1 MIYLDAGATTLQKPP
16 AVALAVQS
24 AMRRMA
30 TPGRGGHPPAM
41 RAADAVYDCRCLAGA
56 LFDAQ
61 PEQVVFTMNATHAL
75 NLAIKTL
82 VKPGGRAVISGFEHN
97 AVLRP
102 LHHLGAEIIV
112 AGRRLFD
119 PADTI
124 SAFDRAITPGTS
136 AVICT
141 HVSNVFGYIL
151 PVEEIAALCRA
162 RGVPFV
168 LDASQSAGLLPVRLA
183 ELGADF
189 IGMPGHK
196 ALYGPQGTGLLLCAR
211 MPDTLLEGGSGSAS
225 RLPDMPPELPDH
237 AEAGTQNV
245 CGICG
250 LAAGL
255 RFVRQQTPQ
264 RLLRTKS
271 ALEGCLH
278 PCWRIFR
285 VFVCLQARRRAGH
298 SASARRRRTAR
309 RLPRGLHPR
318 GSVCARACTARRLRT
333 SPQERS
339 KPGPSAS
346 ASPRLTPSV
355 RSWKSQS
362 TSEDASNNAARHAP
376 ASAPLVRKGSRRRTL
391 LFSTGPFFLFLFSA
405 QSCMIYYI

>member
-16 AVALAVQS
+16 AAALAVQS

-30 TPGRGGHPPAM
+30 TPGRGGHAPAM

-102 LHHLGAEIIV
+102 LHHIGAEIIV

-119 PADTI
+119 PADTLA
-124 SAFDRAITPGTS
+124 AFDRAVTPDTS

-151 PVEEIAALCRA
+151 PVERIAAMCRA

-168 LDASQSAGLLPVRLA
+168 LDASQSAGLLPVSLA
-183 ELGADF
+183 GLGADF

-196 ALYGPQGTGLLLCAR
+196 ALYGPQGTGLLLCAQT
-211 MPDTLLEGGSGSAS
+211 PDTLLEGGSGSAS

-255 RFVRQQTPQ
+255 RFVRQQTPK
-264 RLLRTKS
+264 RLLAHEIRLRKLLASLLTDVSDLRLFTGEPQSGTLSLCS
-271 ALEGCLH
+271 AQTDCETLAARLAAEG
-278 PCWRIFR
+278 
-285 VFVCLQARRRAGH
+285 VCVRAG
-298 SASARRRRTAR
+298 
-309 RLPRGLHPR
+309 LH
-318 GSVCARACTARRLRT
+318 C
-333 SPQERS
+333 
-339 KPGPSAS
+339 
-346 ASPRLTPSV
+346 
-355 RSWKSQS
+355 
-362 TSEDASNNAARHAP
+362 
-376 ASAPLVRKGSRRRTL
+376 APLAHESAGTLEAGTVR
-391 LFSTGPFFLFLFSA
+391 FSLSA
-405 QSCMIYYI
+405 FNTEREIFETAKIMRKCLA

>member
-1 MIYLDAGATTLQKPP
+1 MIYLDAGATTLQKPH

-119 PADTI
+119 PADAI

-264 RLLRTKS
+264 RLL
-271 ALEGCLH
+271 AHEICL
-278 PCWRIFR
+278 
-285 VFVCLQARRRAGH
+285 RRLL
-298 SASARRRRTAR
+298 ASMFEDIPGIRLFTGEAQSGTLSLCAAQTDCES
-309 RLPRGLHPR
+309 LPRGLHPR

-362 TSEDASNNAARHAP
+362 TSEAASNNAARHAP